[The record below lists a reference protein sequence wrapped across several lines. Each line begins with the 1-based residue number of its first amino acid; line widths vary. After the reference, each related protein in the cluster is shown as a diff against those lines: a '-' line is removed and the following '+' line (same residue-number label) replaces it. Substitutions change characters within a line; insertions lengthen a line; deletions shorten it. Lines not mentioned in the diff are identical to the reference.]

1 MNELKL
7 PVLVTK
13 RPIWDTFPG
22 AWYTIAIDIVM
33 PDGRTLQ
40 VASVHH
46 YRDQWA
52 RAFDITYEDASGNQ
66 QYVHQTTYGMS
77 ERLLGAIVASHGD
90 DKGLVMPPPVAP
102 VQVVVIPIISKG
114 DSSDVISESDRITSE
129 LKSAG
134 IRVRLDSRDI
144 RPGQKYYDWEIKGVP
159 LRIEIG
165 PRDLANNS
173 IMCVRRTGGKKS
185 HSVNNLVDTIRSELD
200 IIGEEMKQQSSDHFN
215 SRIKTLPA
223 FTIDGTD
230 LVLDQAIEKGT
241 VYEMAFDGN
250 DAEAEMIE
258 KGTDLS
264 FLGDSTTAY
273 KKKVPCVIT
282 GKPTTRRIF
291 LAKPY

>member
-1 MNELKL
+1 
-7 PVLVTK
+7 
-13 RPIWDTFPG
+13 
-22 AWYTIAIDIVM
+22 
-33 PDGRTLQ
+33 
-40 VASVHH
+40 
-46 YRDQWA
+46 
-52 RAFDITYEDASGNQ
+52 
-66 QYVHQTTYGMS
+66 
-77 ERLLGAIVASHGD
+77 
-90 DKGLVMPPPVAP
+90 
-102 VQVVVIPIISKG
+102 
-114 DSSDVISESDRITSE
+114 
-129 LKSAG
+129 
-134 IRVRLDSRDI
+134 
-144 RPGQKYYDWEIKGVP
+144 
-159 LRIEIG
+159 
-165 PRDLANNS
+165 
-173 IMCVRRTGGKKS
+173 
-185 HSVNNLVDTIRSELD
+185 
-200 IIGEEMKQQSSDHFN
+200 MKQQSSDHFN